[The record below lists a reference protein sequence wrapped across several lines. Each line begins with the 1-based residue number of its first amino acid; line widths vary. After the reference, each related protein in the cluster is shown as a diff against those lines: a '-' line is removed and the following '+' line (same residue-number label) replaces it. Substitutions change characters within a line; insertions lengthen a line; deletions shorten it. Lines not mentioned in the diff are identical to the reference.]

1 MPQIPQISGPLTG
14 GKTLTSGNSGNNTPS
29 GTDPFSING
38 VNPVQRPTSV
48 SQKGNA
54 SVGDNNRGVQGNLSG
69 NMGVPVAKDPSMAVE
84 TLHDVFSGDLLENA
98 KLNGY
103 TELVGEIDDLTKAI
117 YINPEKL
124 MNEIMTQEK
133 DNTVFAGHPLFDIL
147 RQISSESGE
156 DTKELVANLLKSLNY
171 AMSRN
176 EIINAVKSNI
186 RFLADYFGQNTT
198 LSKNL
203 NALYIKWD
211 TGNPAENFE
220 ALKNETA
227 ALMRTVSGSLQN
239 DSRTEV
245 LVPLVTHNLSR
256 YNTNEYMMKDAF
268 SQLMS
273 QVPSASARETL
284 SKSFAEYVTS
294 LLKANAEGRSPA
306 SAFTKD
312 VSAEKAA
319 VLIYLSKLTAGGGKA
334 EEANNTLLSDS
345 SASQRPQDFE
355 GAQTRNLN
363 NPAVALSQKG
373 ESTPQIRGGE
383 AAPAAEGGTDGKGL
397 QQLFDGTGRPVLDE
411 KGNPVYI
418 AVNNNGSSS
427 DEIQGGRQPQDS
439 AAGEESSMQAS
450 DGKGQPLLDSEG
462 KPVLNQ
468 KGEPVFIPRKPTGEA
483 EPNQSRNNGKL
494 IFDGGGWPILNEK
507 GEPVLIPNDRLAE
520 KGQGRPVFD
529 GEGRPIL
536 DQRGE
541 PVYIKF
547 EGGINGN
554 SGQPVLDNSGQPVL
568 DSSGQPVLDGSGHPV
583 SDGSGHPVSDGAG
596 QPIFDGSGQPVYNQD
611 GKPIFIPQSLLSEK
625 GQAIFDSSGRPV
637 ADRNGQP
644 VLIDQN
650 RTAAVGEGQQLF
662 DGMGKPILNQEG
674 KPVFIKADLSGARE
688 SKNADDRSGESGFDS
703 AAYRRL
709 VALSENRINYI
720 VNNFKSGVMKGRDAI
735 DRLVSLLI
743 PRNAPNAADVMHTV
757 IEGTDNLADMVN
769 FLNKVLENTPD
780 VPERQMLCDAFE
792 DILGIMAKNQE
803 MPTQKFTG
811 YESETMKALTAF
823 IDRNVNHP
831 AIRGI
836 DNFNASNLL
845 QSMLNAPGVFTP
857 LAHYIIP
864 LQVEDTR
871 AFGELWVDNDNSSNK
886 SGEEEQKHFHLF
898 LTFDVESVGRFEV
911 DAYSKGSDLNLSV
924 LYPKSYRYRVSSLT
938 DKITKIAAGVGYN
951 VQNFKTGILI
961 KPHSLA
967 ETFPRIKDNRR
978 SFDVKA

>member
-14 GKTLTSGNSGNNTPS
+14 GKTLTSGNSGSNTPN
-29 GTDPFSING
+29 GAEPFSVNG
-38 VNPVQRPTSV
+38 VNPVQRTNSV
-48 SQKGNA
+48 SQKGGA
-54 SVGDNNRGVQGNLSG
+54 SVGENNQGVQGNLNG
-69 NMGVPVAKDPSMAVE
+69 NMGVPAAKDPSMAVE

-133 DNTVFAGHPLFDIL
+133 DNTVFSGHPLFDIL

-156 DTKELVANLLKSLNY
+156 DTKELVADLLKALNY

-176 EIINAVKSNI
+176 EIITAVKSNI

-203 NALYIKWD
+203 NALYKKWD
-211 TGNPAENFE
+211 AGNPAQNFE

-227 ALMRTVSGSLQN
+227 ALMRTISGSLQN

-245 LVPLVTHNLSR
+245 LVPLITHTLSR

-268 SQLMS
+268 SRLMS
-273 QVPSASARETL
+273 QIPSASAREAL
-284 SKSFAEYVTS
+284 SKSFAEYVAN
-294 LLKANAEGRSPA
+294 LLKANAEGYSPTA
-306 SAFTKD
+306 AFAKD

-319 VLIYLSKLTAGGGKA
+319 ILIYLSKLAAGGEKA
-334 EEANNTLLSDS
+334 EGEKTASAFDP
-345 SASQRPQDFE
+345 SASD
-355 GAQTRNLN
+355 NLK
-363 NPAVALSQKG
+363 NPAAALSQNSENAPRIKG
-373 ESTPQIRGGE
+373 QGVMFASQ
-383 AAPAAEGGTDGKGL
+383 GKAGADRL
-397 QQLFDGTGRPVLDE
+397 QQLFDGKGQPVSDE
-411 KGNPVYI
+411 KGNPVFII
-418 AVNNNGSSS
+418 AGSREQPAANQSPGQIFNGR
-427 DEIQGGRQPQDS
+427 EQ
-439 AAGEESSMQAS
+439 EVES
-450 DGKGQPLLDSEG
+450 GQT
-462 KPVLNQ
+462 VLNQ
-468 KGEPVFIPRKPTGEA
+468 KGEPVNIRGGGEYEA
-483 EPNQSRNNGKL
+483 V
-494 IFDGGGWPILNEK
+494 FDGEGKPVLDEN
-507 GEPVLIPNDRLAE
+507 GEPVLISGGQIAE

-529 GEGRPIL
+529 SQGQPIL
-536 DQRGE
+536 NQKGE
-541 PVYIKF
+541 PVYIRDNQGAGF
-547 EGGINGN
+547 GFGQPVFDRA
-554 SGQPVLDNSGQPVL
+554 GQPVLDQNGEQ
-568 DSSGQPVLDGSGHPV
+568 
-583 SDGSGHPVSDGAG
+583 A
-596 QPIFDGSGQPVYNQD
+596 
-611 GKPIFIPQSLLSEK
+611 FIPQSLLSEN
-625 GQAIFDSSGRPV
+625 GQAVFDSQGQPIV
-637 ADRNGQP
+637 DQKGQP
-644 VLIDQN
+644 VLIEQN
-650 RTAAVGEGQQLF
+650 QSADGNQGQQLF
-662 DGMGKPILNQEG
+662 DVGGKPVLDQNGQ
-674 KPVFIKADLSGARE
+674 PVFIKGDFRASSRPGGAVQE
-688 SKNADDRSGESGFDS
+688 DTGDKENDFDS
-703 AAYRRL
+703 AAYHRL
-709 VALSENRINYI
+709 VPLSENKINYI
-720 VNNFKSGVMKGRDAI
+720 VNNFKSGVIRGRDAI
-735 DRLVSLLI
+735 DRLVALLI
-743 PRNAPNAADVMHTV
+743 PKNAPDAAEVMRTAV
-757 IEGTDNLADMVN
+757 SGTDSLSDMVN

-792 DILGIMAKNQE
+792 DILGIMADNQE

-871 AFGELWVDNDNSSNK
+871 AFGELWVDNDNSSNNG
-886 SGEEEQKHFHLF
+886 GENEPKHFHLF
-898 LTFDVESVGRFEV
+898 LTFDVEAVGRFEV
-911 DAYSKGSDLNLSV
+911 DAYSRGSDLNLSV

-938 DKITKIAAGVGYN
+938 DKITRIAAGVGYN